1 MIERNINKVLPV
13 LLIIIGLLISIS
25 TYTNNYKKEKQEEY
39 SVEVFLNKTVK
50 KKEVEKEK
58 KSKTYEVINYI
69 AVLEIPKINIKKGLV
84 DPSSSLNNVGKNIT
98 ILKPISMPDEE
109 NHTFILAAHSGT
121 SKVSYFN
128 NLDQLSYGDLVYV
141 YYKNI
146 KYTYK
151 MTNYYKSK
159 KTGSIIIKKEENS
172 SVIALTSCS
181 RENKKQLTYIG
192 TLIKKEKYNE

>member
-1 MIERNINKVLPV
+1 MIERNIKKVISV
-13 LLIIIGLLISIS
+13 LLIICGLLISIT
-25 TYTNNYKKEKQEEY
+25 TYCNHYYKEQQEKY
-39 SVEVFLNKTVK
+39 SVEVFLNKNTK
-50 KKEVEKEK
+50 KKEVEKMK

-69 AVLEIPKINIKKGLV
+69 AVLEIPKINIKNGLV
-84 DPSSSLNNVGKNIT
+84 DPDSKLNNVGSNIT
-98 ILKPISMPDEE
+98 ILRPISMPDEE

-159 KTGSIIIKKEENS
+159 KTGSIIIKKDENS

-192 TLIKKEKYNE
+192 TLINKEKFNA